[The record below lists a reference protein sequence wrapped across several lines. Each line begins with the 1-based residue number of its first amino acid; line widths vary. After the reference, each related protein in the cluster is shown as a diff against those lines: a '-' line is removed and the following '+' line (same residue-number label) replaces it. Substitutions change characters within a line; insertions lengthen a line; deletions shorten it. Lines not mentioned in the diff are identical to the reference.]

1 MGVEESKHKS
11 HVDLLVYQK
20 SMDLVDE
27 IYKISKTFP
36 DDEKFGLINQM
47 RRASVSIPSN
57 IAEGAGRRS
66 KKEFIQFL
74 FIALGSLNELQT
86 QLQIAQRLKY
96 ISDTTILSD
105 LMIYIRRM
113 LLKLIQNLENNITKE

>member
-1 MGVEESKHKS
+1 MGVEESKHKF

-57 IAEGAGRRS
+57 IAEEAGRRS

>member
-1 MGVEESKHKS
+1 MDEAKHKS

-20 SMDLVDE
+20 SMDLVEE

-96 ISDTTILSD
+96 IADTTILSD

-113 LLKLIQNLENNITKE
+113 LLKLIQCLENNPTKE